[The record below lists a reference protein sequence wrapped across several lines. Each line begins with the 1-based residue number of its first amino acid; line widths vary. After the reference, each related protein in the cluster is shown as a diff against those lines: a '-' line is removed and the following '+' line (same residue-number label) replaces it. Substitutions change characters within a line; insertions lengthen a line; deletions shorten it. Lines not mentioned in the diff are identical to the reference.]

1 MQTQNP
7 LGDTFRVVLLYG
19 IIFYCLSG
27 EEALQNINLTRK
39 LLVTLICYQDW
50 CMPGLG
56 WTFKGEVEMLGC
68 RTALLEALQR
78 MGLRNFFTALVT
90 AEDGMDTT
98 SQRFLSSAIKLG
110 RPPMDCVV
118 FESNPVGITAAH
130 NCSCKVKS

>member
-1 MQTQNP
+1 
-7 LGDTFRVVLLYG
+7 
-19 IIFYCLSG
+19 
-27 EEALQNINLTRK
+27 
-39 LLVTLICYQDW
+39 
-50 CMPGLG
+50 
-56 WTFKGEVEMLGC
+56 
-68 RTALLEALQR
+68 

-130 NCSCKVKS
+130 NCSCKVKSWSKTMTSMLKGTYCQQDAVSLSEVSIP